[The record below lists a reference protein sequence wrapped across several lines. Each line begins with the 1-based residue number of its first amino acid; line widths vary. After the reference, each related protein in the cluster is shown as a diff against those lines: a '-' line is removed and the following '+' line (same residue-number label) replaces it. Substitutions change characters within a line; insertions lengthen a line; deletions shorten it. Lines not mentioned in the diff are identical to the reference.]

1 MNIKDLT
8 LALLVVTIWGAN
20 FTVIKLGLD
29 GIPPM
34 LLAALRFMLASLP
47 AIFFVRRPEIHIRYL
62 LSYGF
67 TVGVGQFGCLFY
79 AMHIGMPA
87 GAASV
92 ILQAQA
98 FFTLIF
104 ATILLRESVT
114 RVQWLGLIIATIGL
128 GLVGYNDQTS
138 VLAIPQTAL
147 LLTLCGAASW
157 GLSNIIVRKASASAL
172 SHNKELD
179 MFSLV
184 VWSSLIPPLPLL
196 GLAVYLN
203 SPTELIESFTQ
214 LNGMSIFSII
224 YLAFGATLIGF
235 GIWSKLLS
243 KYSASKV
250 APLSLLVPVIG
261 LLTARIVLN
270 EQFSY
275 YQWIGCLSIMLGLL
289 ISSFR
294 LPIFLLRSSRSE
306 KSI

>member
-98 FFTLIF
+98 FFT
-104 ATILLRESVT
+104 
-114 RVQWLGLIIATIGL
+114 
-128 GLVGYNDQTS
+128 
-138 VLAIPQTAL
+138 
-147 LLTLCGAASW
+147 
-157 GLSNIIVRKASASAL
+157 
-172 SHNKELD
+172 
-179 MFSLV
+179 
-184 VWSSLIPPLPLL
+184 
-196 GLAVYLN
+196 
-203 SPTELIESFTQ
+203 
-214 LNGMSIFSII
+214 
-224 YLAFGATLIGF
+224 
-235 GIWSKLLS
+235 
-243 KYSASKV
+243 
-250 APLSLLVPVIG
+250 
-261 LLTARIVLN
+261 
-270 EQFSY
+270 
-275 YQWIGCLSIMLGLL
+275 
-289 ISSFR
+289 
-294 LPIFLLRSSRSE
+294 
-306 KSI
+306 